1 LIKERTN
8 QLLATNKRLER
19 EIAERK
25 QAEERLKI
33 SLEEKVA
40 LLGEVHHRVK
50 NNLQVIASLL
60 EMSKARATN
69 QDAIN
74 LLSEAHAKIYTMALI
89 HTQLYE
95 SDRFDQIDMQEH
107 CRSLI
112 NYLQYLYTK
121 NQNIHYTLN
130 ANNIHLSVTQAIPC
144 GLILNELISNAFKHA
159 FRDTRKG
166 QINVLMEKSTEETIF
181 LKVKDNGVGMPKE
194 VNVDQTD
201 SLGLKLVRNLV
212 EKQLGGKLGI
222 KRNKGTE
229 ILIEFK
235 ISGG

>member
-1 LIKERTN
+1 
-8 QLLATNKRLER
+8 
-19 EIAERK
+19 
-25 QAEERLKI
+25 
-33 SLEEKVA
+33 
-40 LLGEVHHRVK
+40 
-50 NNLQVIASLL
+50 
-60 EMSKARATN
+60 
-69 QDAIN
+69 
-74 LLSEAHAKIYTMALI
+74 
-89 HTQLYE
+89 
-95 SDRFDQIDMQEH
+95 
-107 CRSLI
+107 
-112 NYLQYLYTK
+112 
-121 NQNIHYTLN
+121 
-130 ANNIHLSVTQAIPC
+130 
-144 GLILNELISNAFKHA
+144 LNELISNAFKHA